1 MNAKTLPVIEVLP
14 APGSRELP
22 PPLRGLIDRIK
33 GRILA
38 DPMHR
43 VIYASDSSSYRELP
57 LGIVVPEGIED
68 LRTIVRY
75 AAEHRLP
82 LIPRGAGTSLAG
94 QVVGDG
100 LVVDLRKFDKI
111 LGLDTDARTV
121 RVEPGVI
128 RDSLNDWLAP
138 HGLLFGPETS
148 TTNRAVIGGM
158 IGNNACGMHSLI
170 WGSTRDHLVSCKAI
184 LADGSDVVFEA
195 LSPEAFHAK
204 CKMPT
209 LEGRIYADLY
219 RWLSDPATRREIEA
233 GFPKPAL
240 TRRNNGYAVDL
251 LLRSNV
257 FTPGGPDFNLCKL
270 VCGSE
275 GTLCLVTEATLHLV
289 PKLPPVVGLV
299 TMHFSD
305 PIESIKATLVALK
318 HKPTACELIG
328 EFHIRQV
335 LANNRSTPNN
345 LVGQYSHWIQ
355 GEPRSVLVVE
365 FAAGLREE
373 VETRAIAMVQ
383 EVKHLGMGYAW
394 PLWFGEDGDKIWAL
408 RRALGGVQSS
418 TSGDLKPIDLIED
431 CAIDVNDLPEY
442 VTQLEAML
450 TRAGIRFTQS
460 AHAGA
465 GELHTVIFLNLK
477 TSEGRRLYRWVLDAV
492 AGLVKSFRG
501 SLSGEH
507 GDGRMRAEFLPKMIG
522 DANYRLCCD
531 VKDAF
536 DGANIFNPGKIVRA
550 PPMDT
555 SLRYSPEWPTPE
567 IKTYY
572 DWSRDLG
579 VVRAVER
586 CNGIA
591 ECKKVSNG
599 LMCPSYMATRE
610 EKDSTRARA
619 NVLRE
624 FLTHSTKANR
634 FDHQEIKDVLDL
646 CLSCKGCKSECP
658 AAVDMAKLKAEFL
671 QHWHDAHPA
680 PLRIRAIA
688 NYASLMR
695 LTIPFAPVFNF
706 LVGNPLTAGV
716 IKSVLGFAPE
726 RSIPKLCRVTLE
738 DWYRKSHASAPGGN
752 GRRVHLYCD
761 EFTDVNDAEVG
772 MAAVTLLAALGYE
785 VLLVRPAASG
795 RAMISQG
802 FLRKAKRLA
811 EANVA
816 FLREMVSDDAPLVG
830 IEPSAIS
837 CFKDEYPDL
846 VSPELREVGT
856 RAGRPQPD
864 VRGVHRPGDGCRP
877 DHVRGLHRR
886 DEDRAGARPLP
897 PEGAVLERSG
907 APRPRPAPQLH
918 GVGDPEWLLRHGG
931 CLRLPEGPL
940 RSVDEGRRAGA
951 AAGSACRGGRRHRRR
966 LGDELPP
973 PDRRRGAAPRPAH
986 RGDPL
991 RGVEAIATPRLGR
1004 DLDGTTA
1011 SRSRAVVS
1019 RSGTRPRDTP
1029 TAPRWRRRS
1038 G

>member
-22 PPLRGLIDRIK
+22 PPLRGLVDQIK

-219 RWLSDPATRREIEA
+219 RWLSDPATRREIVA

-335 LANNRSTPNN
+335 LANNRSSPNN
-345 LVGQYSHWIQ
+345 LVGQYSRWIQ

-383 EVKHLGMGYAW
+383 EVKRLGMGYAW

-477 TSEGRRLYRWVLDAV
+477 PGEGRRLYRWIL
-492 AGLVKSFRG
+492 
-501 SLSGEH
+501 
-507 GDGRMRAEFLPKMIG
+507 
-522 DANYRLCCD
+522 
-531 VKDAF
+531 
-536 DGANIFNPGKIVRA
+536 
-550 PPMDT
+550 
-555 SLRYSPEWPTPE
+555 
-567 IKTYY
+567 
-572 DWSRDLG
+572 
-579 VVRAVER
+579 
-586 CNGIA
+586 
-591 ECKKVSNG
+591 
-599 LMCPSYMATRE
+599 
-610 EKDSTRARA
+610 DSTWPAW
-619 NVLRE
+619 
-624 FLTHSTKANR
+624 SSR
-634 FDHQEIKDVLDL
+634 FA
-646 CLSCKGCKSECP
+646 GRCP
-658 AAVDMAKLKAEFL
+658 ASTA
-671 QHWHDAHPA
+671 
-680 PLRIRAIA
+680 
-688 NYASLMR
+688 
-695 LTIPFAPVFNF
+695 
-706 LVGNPLTAGV
+706 TAGC
-716 IKSVLGFAPE
+716 AP
-726 RSIPKLCRVTLE
+726 SSCR
-738 DWYRKSHASAPGGN
+738 R
-752 GRRVHLYCD
+752 
-761 EFTDVNDAEVG
+761 
-772 MAAVTLLAALGYE
+772 
-785 VLLVRPAASG
+785 
-795 RAMISQG
+795 
-802 FLRKAKRLA
+802 
-811 EANVA
+811 
-816 FLREMVSDDAPLVG
+816 
-830 IEPSAIS
+830 
-837 CFKDEYPDL
+837 
-846 VSPELREVGT
+846 
-856 RAGRPQPD
+856 
-864 VRGVHRPGDGCRP
+864 
-877 DHVRGLHRR
+877 
-886 DEDRAGARPLP
+886 
-897 PEGAVLERSG
+897 
-907 APRPRPAPQLH
+907 
-918 GVGDPEWLLRHGG
+918 
-931 CLRLPEGPL
+931 
-940 RSVDEGRRAGA
+940 
-951 AAGSACRGGRRHRRR
+951 
-966 LGDELPP
+966 
-973 PDRRRGAAPRPAH
+973 
-986 RGDPL
+986 
-991 RGVEAIATPRLGR
+991 
-1004 DLDGTTA
+1004 
-1011 SRSRAVVS
+1011 
-1019 RSGTRPRDTP
+1019 
-1029 TAPRWRRRS
+1029 
-1038 G
+1038 

>member
-1 MNAKTLPVIEVLP
+1 MTAKTLPGVETFPIAGP
-14 APGSRELP
+14 RELP
-22 PPLRGLIDRIK
+22 PRLAELARRIK
-33 GRILA
+33 GRIFT
-38 DPMHR
+38 DRMHR
-43 VIYASDSSSYRELP
+43 IIYASDSSSYREFP
-57 LGIVVPEGIED
+57 LGIVVPEGVED

-75 AAEHRLP
+75 AGEHGIP
-82 LIPRGAGTSLAG
+82 LVPRGAGTSLAG

-111 LGLDTDARTV
+111 LGLDTEARTV

-158 IGNNACGMHSLI
+158 VGNNSCGMHSLI

-204 CKMPT
+204 RQLPT
-209 LEGRIYADLY
+209 LEGRVYDDLY
-219 RWLSDPATRREIEA
+219 RRLSDPATRREIEA
-233 GFPKPAL
+233 GFPKPEIH
-240 TRRNNGYAVDL
+240 RRNNGYAVDL

-289 PKLPPVVGLV
+289 PKLPPVIGLV
-299 TMHFSD
+299 TMHFNDS
-305 PIESIKATLVALK
+305 IESMRATLVALK

-328 EFHIRQV
+328 DFHVQQA
-335 LANNRSTPNN
+335 LANNKVNPNN
-345 LVGQYSHWIQ
+345 LVGQCSQWIQ
-355 GEPRSVLVVE
+355 GEPQTVIVVE
-365 FAAGLREE
+365 FAGDSREE
-373 VETRAIAMVQ
+373 VESRANAMVA
-383 EVKHLGMGYAW
+383 EIKSLGMGYAW
-394 PLWFGEDGDKIWAL
+394 PLWFGAAADKIWTL
-408 RRALGGVQSS
+408 RRALGGINSS
-418 TSGDLKPIDLIED
+418 RPGDVKSFDLIED
-431 CAIDVNDLPEY
+431 CAIDPQDLPEY
-442 VTQLEAML
+442 VTQLEGML
-450 TRAGIRFTQS
+450 SRAGVQFTQS
-460 AHAGA
+460 AHVGA
-465 GELHTVIFLNLK
+465 GELHTIVFLNPK
-477 TSEGRRLYRWVLDAV
+477 TREGRRLYRWILDNV
-492 AGLVKSFRG
+492 ASLVKSFRG

-522 DANYRLCCD
+522 EANYRLCCD
-531 VKDAF
+531 VKDLF

-567 IKTYY
+567 IETYY

-816 FLREMVSDDAPLVG
+816 FLREVVSDDAPLVG

-846 VSPELREVGT
+846 VSPELREVA
-856 RAGRPQPD
+856 RALAGRSLMFEEFIAREMD
-864 VRGVHRPGDGCRP
+864 AGRITSEAFTAETRTVRVHVHCHQKALSSSDPVLRVLGLPRNYTVSAIPSGCC
-877 DHVRGLHRR
+877 GM
-886 DEDRAGARPLP
+886 AGAFGYQKDHYAVSMKVAEQVLLP
-897 PEGAVLERSG
+897 AVRAAAAEDIVAASGTSCRHQIADGA
-907 APRPRPAPQLH
+907 
-918 GVGDPEWLLRHGG
+918 
-931 CLRLPEGPL
+931 
-940 RSVDEGRRAGA
+940 GRRAQHTAEVLLA
-951 AAGSACRGGRRHRRR
+951 ALRR
-966 LGDELPP
+966 
-973 PDRRRGAAPRPAH
+973 
-986 RGDPL
+986 
-991 RGVEAIATPRLGR
+991 
-1004 DLDGTTA
+1004 
-1011 SRSRAVVS
+1011 
-1019 RSGTRPRDTP
+1019 
-1029 TAPRWRRRS
+1029 
-1038 G
+1038 

>member
-219 RWLSDPATRREIEA
+219 RWLSDPATRREIVA

-345 LVGQYSHWIQ
+345 LVGQYSRWIQ

-531 VKDAF
+531 VKDLF

-567 IKTYY
+567 IETYY

-738 DWYRKSHASAPGGN
+738 DWYRRSHASAPGGN

-816 FLREMVSDDAPLVG
+816 FLREKVSDDAPLVG

-846 VSPELREVGT
+846 VSLDLREPA
-856 RAGRPQPD
+856 RALAGRSLMFEEFVAREMD
-864 VRGVHRPGDGCRP
+864 AGRITSEAFTAETRTVRVHVHCHQKALSSSDPVLRVLGLPRNYTVSAIPSGCC
-877 DHVRGLHRR
+877 GM
-886 DEDRAGARPLP
+886 AGAFGYQKDHYAVSMKVAEQVLLP
-897 PEGAVLERSG
+897 AVRAAAADDIVAASGTSCRHQIADGAR
-907 APRPRPAPQLH
+907 
-918 GVGDPEWLLRHGG
+918 
-931 CLRLPEGPL
+931 
-940 RSVDEGRRAGA
+940 RRAQHTA
-951 AAGSACRGGRRHRRR
+951 EI
-966 LGDELPP
+966 LF
-973 PDRRRGAAPRPAH
+973 
-986 RGDPL
+986 
-991 RGVEAIATPRLGR
+991 EALKR
-1004 DLDGTTA
+1004 
-1011 SRSRAVVS
+1011 
-1019 RSGTRPRDTP
+1019 
-1029 TAPRWRRRS
+1029 
-1038 G
+1038 